1 MSLILTTKSP
11 EETQELGRKL
21 GELCRPGDWIGLT
34 GELGAGKT
42 CLVTG
47 LARGLEVPEGYQV
60 TSPTFIIHQ
69 IYPGRLPLHHMDL
82 YRIHQTAELF
92 ELGYQEFLEEGGV
105 CAVEWCEQVPGAI
118 PESGVVVRLEIEDEN
133 SRAIG
138 IKKINKRG
146 EELLSGLQAKL

>member
-1 MSLILTTKSP
+1 MRLTLTTRSP
-11 EETQELGRKL
+11 EETREVGRRL

-47 LARGLEVPEGYQV
+47 LARGLEVPSGHQV

-69 IYPGRLPLHHMDL
+69 TYPGRFPLHHLDL
-82 YRIHQTAELF
+82 YRIHSDAELV
-92 ELGYQEFLEEGGV
+92 ELGYQELLEGDGV

-118 PESGVVVRLEIEDEN
+118 PDSGVIVRLELEDETTR
-133 SRAIG
+133 SIE
-138 IKKINKRG
+138 ITKIDKRG
-146 EELLSGLQAKL
+146 NDLLTGLQAKL

>member
-1 MSLILTTKSP
+1 MSLTLITKSH
-11 EETQELGRKL
+11 EETRELGRKL

-47 LARGLEVPEGYQV
+47 LALGIGVPEGYQV

-69 IYPGRLPLHHMDL
+69 TYPGKFPLHHLDL
-82 YRIHQTAELF
+82 YRIHEPAELF
-92 ELGYQEFLEEGGV
+92 ELGYQELLEGEGV

-118 PESGVVVRLEIEDEN
+118 PESGVVLRLEIEDEN

-138 IKKINKRG
+138 ITKIDKRG
-146 EELLSGLQAKL
+146 EDLLSGLQAKL

>member
-1 MSLILTTKSP
+1 MSLTLTTKSP
-11 EETQELGRKL
+11 DETRELGRKL
-21 GELCRPGDWIGLT
+21 GELCKPGDWIGLT

-47 LARGLEVPEGYQV
+47 LARGLGVPEGHQV

-82 YRIHQTAELF
+82 YRIHEPAELL
-92 ELGYQEFLEEGGV
+92 ELGYQEFLEGEGV

-118 PESGVVVRLEIEDEN
+118 PDSGVVVKLIIEDETN
-133 SRAIG
+133 RVIE
-138 IKKINKRG
+138 ITKIDKRG
-146 EELLSGLQAKL
+146 KDLLSGLQAKL